1 MLCIGDMNLWFC
13 SLLSVSVPQF
23 NDWIVTY
30 QYLVGFC
37 RMPLLVYAYPV
48 NQDDLQVEAI
58 RGIEKLRDNRVPLK
72 AATAC

>member
-48 NQDDLQVEAI
+48 NQGDLQVEAI
-58 RGIEKLRDNRVPLK
+58 
-72 AATAC
+72 